1 MGSPELQ
8 ASSGLATMAWHS
20 INWAACQRRVRSL
33 QRRIVQAIQVGA
45 WRKVKR
51 LSYLLVNSFAA
62 RALAVKR
69 VTENPGKK
77 TPGMDGELWDTPEQK
92 AAGVE
97 RIGQWRGYRPV
108 PLKRIYIPKK
118 NGKRRPLSI
127 PAMVD
132 RARQALWLQALQPI
146 AETQADRNSYGFR
159 PKRRCADAIDQC
171 FKVLRLRNSAT
182 WILEGDIE
190 GFFDN
195 IRFDW
200 LENHIPMNR
209 HILSKWLRSGFIE
222 RGTLYPTDAG
232 VPQGGTISPAI
243 SNQVLD
249 GLEAVVHG
257 SAWYRRVH
265 NINTIRWADD
275 FIVTANSREVLEEV
289 ILPRINAFLTER
301 GVRLSPTKT
310 LITPIEQGFD
320 FLGQT
325 IRKYPRPNGKPAKL
339 QITPSKASLDAVKA
353 KIKALCKQ
361 AAGAAPE
368 QLIDRLN
375 PVLRGWANYHRHVI
389 CGKTF
394 RQLDSYVWRRLY
406 RWAKHRHA
414 SKTGRWISERYFP
427 HRKGESWR
435 FTDPKTGKQLIRVQ
449 ETVKTQ
455 RHLKIKGEA
464 NPFDCEWDDYFER
477 RDRQLA
483 LQASSGFRATILTR
497 QNGTCLVC
505 RQVIQSEED
514 LERHHRDGNHQNNHI
529 GNLVLLHPN
538 CHRQLH
544 YAPVRKTESSRP
556 ERDVGHA

>member
-1 MGSPELQ
+1 MSSLELQ
-8 ASSGLATMAWHS
+8 AFSGLATIEWHG
-20 INWAACQRRVRSL
+20 INWAACHRRVRSL
-33 QRRIVQAIQVGA
+33 QRRIVQAIQAGA

-51 LSYLLVNSFAA
+51 LSYLLVHSFAA

-77 TPGMDGELWDTPEQK
+77 TPGMDGELWDTPESK
-92 AAGVE
+92 AGGVE

-108 PLKRIYIPKK
+108 PLKRMYIPKK

-132 RARQALWLQALQPI
+132 RARQSLWLQALQPM

-171 FKVLRLRNSAT
+171 FKALRQKTSAG

-200 LENHIPMNR
+200 LEKHIPMNR
-209 HILSKWLRSGFIE
+209 RILSKWLRSGFIDH
-222 RGTLYPTDAG
+222 GTLYPTDTG
-232 VPQGGTISPAI
+232 VPQGGTISPVI

-249 GLEAVVHG
+249 GLEAVIHG

-265 NINTIRWADD
+265 NLNYIRWADD
-275 FIVTANSREVLEEV
+275 FIVTAHSREVLEEV
-289 ILPRINAFLTER
+289 ILPRINAFLAER

-325 IRKYPRPNGKPAKL
+325 IRKYPRPNSKPAKL
-339 QITPSKASLDAVKA
+339 QITPSKASLNAVKA

-361 AAGAAPE
+361 AVGATPE

-389 CGKTF
+389 CGKAF
-394 RQLDSYVWRRLY
+394 RRLDSYVWRRLY

-414 SKTGRWISERYFP
+414 NKTGRWIAQRYFP
-427 HRKGESWR
+427 HRQGESWR

-449 ETVKTQ
+449 ETVKAR
-455 RHLKIKGEA
+455 RHLKIKGDA
-464 NPFDCEWDDYFER
+464 NPFDKEWEAYFQR
-477 RDRQLA
+477 RDRQLS
-483 LQASSGFRATILTR
+483 LQASSGFRATVLTR
-497 QNGTCLVC
+497 QNGCCPLC
-505 RQVIQSEED
+505 RQVIQSEEN
-514 LERHHRDGNHQNNHI
+514 LELHHRDDNHQNNHI

-544 YAPVRKTESSRP
+544 YAPDNKTESARP
-556 ERDVGHA
+556 ARGVGHA